1 VTVVTVSRL
10 TRRFGAL
17 TVLNDVSLSGEEG
30 EVLVVV
36 GPSGS
41 GKSTLLRCIKGLELP
56 SSGTVTVGTVLLD
69 PAMNKADLRA
79 AVRGLRAQSGMVFQG
94 FNLYPHRTVLE
105 NVIESPLVVRRMERG
120 EAIAMAER
128 LLDKVG
134 LLDKRDEYPSRLS
147 GGQQQRAA
155 IARSLAMEPRT
166 MLFDE
171 PTSALDPE
179 LVREVL
185 AVVRQL
191 ARDGVT
197 MIVVTHEME
206 FARDVGNRVVF
217 MDNGAILEEGDPE
230 AFFSRPTTA
239 RAQKFLSQLS
249 HDPE

>member
-1 VTVVTVSRL
+1 MQIVQVSRL
-10 TRRFGAL
+10 TKRFGSL
-17 TVLNDVSLSGEEG
+17 VVLNDISLSVEEG

-56 SSGTVTVGTVLLD
+56 TAGTVTVGSVRLD
-69 PAMNKADLRA
+69 PVMKKPELHA
-79 AVRGLRAQSGMVFQG
+79 AVRGLRAQSGMVFQS
-94 FNLYPHRTVLE
+94 FNLYPHKTVME
-105 NVIESPLVVRRMERG
+105 NVIESLLVVRRMDRAA
-120 EAIAMAER
+120 AIARAER

-185 AVVRQL
+185 AVIKRL
-191 ARDGVT
+191 AVDGVT
-197 MIVVTHEME
+197 MIVVTHEMA
-206 FARDVGNRVVF
+206 FAREVGHRVVF
-217 MDNGAILEEGDPE
+217 MDGGAILEEGDP
-230 AFFSRPTTA
+230 AGFFSRPTTS
-239 RAQKFLSQLS
+239 RAQKFLSQLAR
-249 HDPE
+249 